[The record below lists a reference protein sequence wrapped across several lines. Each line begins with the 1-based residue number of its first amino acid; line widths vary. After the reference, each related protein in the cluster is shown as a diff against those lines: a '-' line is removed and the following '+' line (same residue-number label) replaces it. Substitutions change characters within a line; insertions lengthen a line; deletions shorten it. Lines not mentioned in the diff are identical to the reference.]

1 MNKIIFKMS
10 LHAQINKRNIVLFVT
25 STAGRVVCLPYLVCL
40 DPFLG
45 RLERLASTVIAGL

>member
-1 MNKIIFKMS
+1 MS

-25 STAGRVVCLPYLVCL
+25 STAGRVVCLPHLVCL

-45 RLERLASTVIAGL
+45 HLERLVSTIIAGV